1 MVALMICSK
10 IDELSSY
17 EFGRLAAM
25 TERGQ
30 ILPMHITTRHVA
42 LLAFDGVQILDV
54 TGPAAVFAAAN
65 DAAGAPAY
73 RIHIVSATGGS
84 IASNSGVTLLTEAIA
99 DLPPASVDTLLVAG
113 GSDAGLRALA
123 ADAAVCDW
131 MTHVS
136 AGARRYGSVCSGA
149 LVLAAYGLAR
159 GRRVATHWEAT
170 ALLASLHPDVQVD
183 AEALYVEDG
192 RVWTSA
198 GVTTGIDMCLALVA
212 RDLGDA
218 VANAVAR
225 CLVLYARRPGYQS
238 QFSPV
243 LAAQAKSDRPFAGVI
258 DWIREHLDEALDVER
273 LAQQA
278 GMSPR
283 HFHRRFTETVGE
295 TPARFVETLR
305 LDRARELLQTA
316 RSLKQVAAQTG
327 YANQGQFS
335 KAFVRRF
342 GVSPGLFREMHAG

>member
-1 MVALMICSK
+1 
-10 IDELSSY
+10 
-17 EFGRLAAM
+17 M
-25 TERGQ
+25 THS
-30 ILPMHITTRHVA
+30 LRHVA

-65 DAAGAPAY
+65 DAADTPFY
-73 RIHIVSATGGS
+73 RIHIVSPGGGFREQGH
-84 IASNSGVTLLTEAIA
+84 AAVAGDGA
-99 DLPPASVDTLLVAG
+99 DVPPECIDTVLVAG

-131 MTHVS
+131 MTRAS

-149 LVLAAYGLAR
+149 LVLAAYGLA
-159 GRRVATHWEAT
+159 GGKRVATHWEAT
-170 ALLASLHPDVQVD
+170 AILASLHPDVRVD
-183 AEALYVEDG
+183 ADALYVEDG

-218 VANAVAR
+218 VANAIAR
-225 CLVLYARRPGYQS
+225 RLVLYARRPGYQS

-243 LAAQAKSDRPFAGVI
+243 LAAQARSEGPFAGVI
-258 DWIREHLDEALDVER
+258 DWIRTHLDEALDVER

-305 LDRARELLQTA
+305 LDQARDLLQTA
-316 RSLKQVAAQTG
+316 RSMKEVAARTG
-327 YANQGQFS
+327 YASQGQFA

-342 GVSPGLFREMHAG
+342 GVSPGLFREMHGG